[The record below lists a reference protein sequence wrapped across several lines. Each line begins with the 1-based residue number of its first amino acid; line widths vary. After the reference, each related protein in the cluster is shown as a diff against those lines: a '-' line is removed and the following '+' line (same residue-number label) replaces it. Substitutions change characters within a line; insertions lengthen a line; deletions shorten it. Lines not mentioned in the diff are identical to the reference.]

1 MKKANSSPRTDIA
14 SDPGISIV
22 PATPDLWDAFAT
34 LMGPKGGVGGC
45 WCMLWRQSPK
55 QQTALKGDGNRKAIK
70 AVFDGPAPPG
80 LLAFDGSEAVAWMSI
95 APRAAFVRLEK
106 SRVLAPVDAAP
117 VWSISCFLIKRSHR
131 RTGLA
136 VSLLE
141 AAKALVADHGGAIL
155 EGYPVEPRKDPYPS
169 AYAWTGI
176 AESFRRAGFSEVARR
191 SETRP
196 IMRYFID
203 TDDGRSERHAP

>member
-1 MKKANSSPRTDIA
+1 MTNSKSTAESPGA
-14 SDPGISIV
+14 SRQKIDIV
-22 PATPDLWDAFAT
+22 PATPDRWDAFET

-70 AVFDGPAPPG
+70 AIFDAGVPPG
-80 LLAFDGSEAVAWMSI
+80 LLAFDGSDPVAWMSV
-95 APRAAFVRLEK
+95 APRTGFVRLEK

-141 AAKALVADHGGAIL
+141 AAKTMVADHGGAIL

-196 IMRYFID
+196 IMRYFIGSD
-203 TDDGRSERHAP
+203 SG

>member
-1 MKKANSSPRTDIA
+1 MKKRNPNPQTPAATHRD
-14 SDPGISIV
+14 ISIV
-22 PATPDLWDAFAT
+22 PATRDLWEAFET

-70 AVFDGPAPPG
+70 AVFDGSRPPG
-80 LLAFDGSEAVAWMSI
+80 LLAFDGSEPVAWMSV
-95 APRAAFVRLEK
+95 APRTAFVRLEN

-131 RTGLA
+131 RMGLA

-141 AAKALVADHGGAIL
+141 AAKALAADHGGTIL

-176 AESFRRAGFSEVARR
+176 AESFRRAGFKEVARR
-191 SETRP
+191 SQTRP
-196 IMRYFID
+196 IMRYFIT
-203 TDDGRSERHAP
+203 TDGEGSERHAP

>member
-1 MKKANSSPRTDIA
+1 MTNPEIA
-14 SDPGISIV
+14 TLLRPDVKSEIRIV
-22 PATPDLWDAFAT
+22 PANADLWDDFAT

-55 QQTALKGDGNRKAIK
+55 QQAAQKGEGNRNAIK
-70 AVFDGPAPPG
+70 TVFESPVPPG
-80 LLAFDGSEAVAWMSI
+80 LLAYDGTDPVAWLSV
-95 APRAAFVRLEK
+95 APRSKFVRLEQ
-106 SRVLAPVDAAP
+106 SRVLAPIDDEP
-117 VWSISCFLIKRSHR
+117 VWSVSCFLIKRTHR
-131 RTGLA
+131 RLGLA

-141 AAKALVADHGGAIL
+141 AAKILVADQGGTMI

-176 AESFRRAGFSEVARR
+176 AESFRRAGFSEIIRR

-196 IMRYFID
+196 IMRYRI
-203 TDDGRSERHAP
+203 GS

>member
-1 MKKANSSPRTDIA
+1 MKKPDSLPEHPVAAGANFR
-14 SDPGISIV
+14 IV
-22 PATPDLWDAFAT
+22 PATQDLWDAFET

-55 QQTALKGDGNRKAIK
+55 RQTALKGDGNRKAIK
-70 AVFDGPAPPG
+70 AVFDEPVPPG
-80 LLAFDGSEAVAWMSI
+80 LLAFDGTEPVAWLSV
-95 APRAAFVRLEK
+95 APRAAFVRLEQ

-117 VWSISCFLIKRSHR
+117 VWSISCFLIKRTHR
-131 RTGLA
+131 RMGLA

-141 AAKALVADHGGAIL
+141 AAKAMVADHGGTIL

-196 IMRYFID
+196 IMRFVM
-203 TDDGRSERHAP
+203 GSRSG

>member
-1 MKKANSSPRTDIA
+1 MTKAESLPDHPTVTVPDFN
-14 SDPGISIV
+14 IV
-22 PATPDLWDAFAT
+22 SATPDLWDAFET

-55 QQTALKGDGNRKAIK
+55 RQTALKGDGNRKAIK
-70 AVFDGPAPPG
+70 TIFDEPIPPG
-80 LLAFDGSEAVAWMSI
+80 LLAFDGSEPVAWMSV

-131 RTGLA
+131 RMGLA

-141 AAKALVADHGGAIL
+141 AAKTMVADQGGVIL

-176 AESFRRAGFSEVARR
+176 AESFRRAGFTEVARR

-196 IMRYFID
+196 IMRYVINAD
-203 TDDGRSERHAP
+203 SG

>member
-1 MKKANSSPRTDIA
+1 MKKKNPAPQAPAVTVCDIN
-14 SDPGISIV
+14 IV
-22 PATPDLWDAFAT
+22 PATPDLWEAFET

-70 AVFDGPAPPG
+70 AVFDGPQPPG
-80 LLAFDGSEAVAWMSI
+80 LLAFDGSEPVAWMSV
-95 APRAAFVRLEK
+95 APRTAFVRLEK
-106 SRVLAPVDAAP
+106 SRVLAPVDAVP

-131 RTGLA
+131 RMGLA

-141 AAKALVADHGGAIL
+141 AAKALVADLGGAIL

-176 AESFRRAGFSEVARR
+176 AESFRRAGFEEVARR
-191 SETRP
+191 SQTRP
-196 IMRYFID
+196 IMRYIINA
-203 TDDGRSERHAP
+203 GSE